1 VISSWVLKIAL
12 VIAVIGFAVI
22 EVGSPLV
29 VRVSLDSSAHETA
42 DDAAQEFTHTRSP
55 EKAQAVAQ
63 EDADREHAQLQ
74 KFDIDAQGIV
84 RVTLFK
90 QAKSYVLHN
99 FEQTRSWYDVR
110 VNASAASH

>member
-12 VIAVIGFAVI
+12 VIAVIGFVVI

-29 VRVSLDSSAHETA
+29 VRIGLDGDAHTA
-42 DDAAQEFTHTRSP
+42 ANEAAQEYKLTH
-55 EKAQAVAQ
+55 EKARAQAVAQ
-63 EDADREHAQLQ
+63 QDADKSGATLE
-74 KFDIDAQGIV
+74 KFDIDGQGVV

-90 QAKSYVLHN
+90 QAKSYLLHK

-110 VNASAASH
+110 VSTSAASK